1 MDKIHITPDNMV
13 NEINLFI
20 NTNGKYLSFVKRVL
34 NSNLKLDFD
43 GTSSKSVTK
52 LPSSLET

>member
-20 NTNGKYLSFVKRVL
+20 NTKGKYLNFVKRVL
-34 NSNLKLDFD
+34 NSNLKLDLD

-52 LPSSLET
+52 LPSSSET

>member
-20 NTNGKYLSFVKRVL
+20 NTNGKYLNFVKRVL
-34 NSNLKLDFD
+34 NSNLKLDLD

-52 LPSSLET
+52 LPSSSET